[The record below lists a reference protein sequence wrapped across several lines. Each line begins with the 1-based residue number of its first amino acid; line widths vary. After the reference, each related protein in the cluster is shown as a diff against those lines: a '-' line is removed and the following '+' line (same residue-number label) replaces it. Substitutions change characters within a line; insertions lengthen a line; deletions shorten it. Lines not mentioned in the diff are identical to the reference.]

1 MDLKNK
7 IYIVTGGSSGLGK
20 AMATSLITE
29 GAIVIIT
36 GRDEV
41 KLKLVA
47 TEIKA
52 IPFHADVINEAEVS
66 ALFEFV
72 NKTYGKLD
80 GLINN
85 AGIGDYWAEVDQI
98 DLDEMRRIFEVN
110 VFGATR
116 MGTYAA
122 RIFKVQKSGDLV
134 NIASTAS
141 TKGFKMGSVYA
152 ASKFALR
159 GLTECWQAEL
169 RPFNVR
175 VIQINPSEVPTA
187 FNVPN
192 REEKALVDK
201 KLTPQEI
208 ADVLVASLKM
218 DPRGFIPEVSVFA
231 TNPF

>member
-1 MDLKNK
+1 MELTGKK
-7 IYIVTGGSSGLGK
+7 YIVTGGSSGLGK
-20 AMATSLITE
+20 AMAKSLIEE
-29 GAIVIIT
+29 GALVLIT
-36 GRDEV
+36 GRDED
-41 KLKLVA
+41 KLNKVA
-47 TEIKA
+47 AVIKA
-52 IPFHADVINEAEVS
+52 EAFHADVTNEADVEK
-66 ALFEFV
+66 LFAHVMKEWG
-72 NKTYGKLD
+72 TLD

-98 DLDEMRRIFEVN
+98 DLDEMRRIFEIN

-122 RIFKVQKSGDLV
+122 RIFKAQKSGDLV

-159 GLTECWQAEL
+159 GLTQCWQAEL
-169 RPFNVR
+169 RPYNVR

-187 FNVPN
+187 FNVSS

-201 KLTPQEI
+201 KLSPQEI
-208 ADVLVASLKM
+208 ADVLVSSLKM